1 MTYRQIYT
9 ANQGGFLCLNYW
21 QLLRLFFDS
30 APKVRQES
38 FLMNRQYN
46 KKWPREQ

>member
-1 MTYRQIYT
+1 MPE
-9 ANQGGFLCLNYW
+9 
-21 QLLRLFFDS
+21 LLASVVVVFFDS

-38 FLMNRQYN
+38 FLITLQHN

>member
-1 MTYRQIYT
+1 MPE
-9 ANQGGFLCLNYW
+9 
-21 QLLRLFFDS
+21 LLAVVAVVFFDS
-30 APKVRQES
+30 APKVRHES